1 METGSGDSLT
11 TGAVTNP
18 AAVTEGVT
26 VGTGVVPTSMGSAGL
41 RSQVPGQAST
51 VGNLAGATGGI
62 APGNFVEP
70 DIDDQLFRFQSEDT
84 PLMSLMLKARKVEV
98 DSPEVEHFMID
109 EQRST
114 LTTDTAV
121 KASSGAQ
128 FVLPL
133 AAQDHSIPR
142 EFHTLLVPDVD
153 GYAADGQ
160 TTTPGK
166 CLMLFVTGRDSTT
179 DNPVV
184 RAVNG
189 PKNNKQD
196 AFCTT
201 PAIPAGSKIKLL
213 ANAMYETQ
221 KEVDPDLIVP
231 RPSIVYLQKRG
242 MNQVVSDYFESQKK
256 HIPFTQSLIAE
267 QAILN
272 FKRAGNR
279 TLWVGVK
286 GKLPVKVPKLG
297 EQWVYFTEGI
307 RWQFKREMQH
317 KGKWT
322 YKQLIALAKM
332 YFTGEDVPK
341 TALWLAGKNLLEEI
355 QCIDFSDHKEIQIS
369 TKTNPLGW
377 TVTNIHTVFGDI
389 EIKRE
394 PTLDTL
400 GLSNS
405 GALIG
410 EDRLVHYIRSTQHEF
425 NDRVEGEEA
434 TRKGVLIWDGLAL
447 KGACHIW
454 VDGEGG
460 EPNDGATTYTIWD
473 KATAP
478 TGDDLVNGMVY
489 LLTVDCPDINANA
502 KSGQMWIAEVTV
514 NVNSETHEI
523 THVVTWTEFGGTIDA
538 GQAEIDRV

>member
-1 METGSGDSLT
+1 MAEIE
-11 TGAVTNP
+11 N
-18 AAVTEGVT
+18 VT
-26 VGTGVVPTSMGSAGL
+26 VGSGAAVPTSPGTAGVQ
-41 RSQVPGQAST
+41 SQAPGQATTVST
-51 VGNLAGATGGI
+51 VAGATGGI
-62 APGNFVEP
+62 APGNLVET

-84 PLMSLMLKARKVEV
+84 ALMSLMLKAKKVKV
-98 DSPEVEHFMID
+98 NSPEVEHFMID
-109 EQRST
+109 EQRSS

-121 KASSGAQ
+121 AASSKTQ

-133 AAQDHSIPR
+133 AASDQNIPR
-142 EFHTLLVPDVD
+142 DYHTLLVPDVD
-153 GYAADGQ
+153 GYVPDGK
-160 TTTPGK
+160 TVTPGK
-166 CLMLFVTGRDSTT
+166 SLMLFVTGRDTTT

-189 PKNNKQD
+189 PKTNETD

-201 PAIPAGSKIKLL
+201 PAIPAGSKVKLL

-242 MNQVVSDYFESQKK
+242 MNQVVSDYFEAQKK

-279 TLWVGVK
+279 TLWTGIK

-297 EQWVYFTEGI
+297 EQMVYFTEGI
-307 RWQFKREMQH
+307 RWQFKRELQH
-317 KGKWT
+317 AGSWT
-322 YKQLIALAKM
+322 YEKLIALAKM

-341 TALWLAGKNLLEEI
+341 TALLLAGKNLLEEL
-355 QCIDFSDHKEIQIS
+355 QCIDFSKHKEIQIV
-369 TKTNPLGW
+369 TKTNPIGW
-377 TVTNIHTVFGDI
+377 TVTSIHTVFGDI
-389 EIKRE
+389 DIKRE

-400 GLSNS
+400 GYSNS

-410 EDRLVHYIRSTQHEF
+410 EDRLVHYIYSQQHEF

-434 TRKGVLIWDGLAL
+434 TRKGIVVWDGLAL

-454 VDGEGG
+454 IDGEG
-460 EPNDGATTYTIWD
+460 EKANAGATTYTIWESEE
-473 KATAP
+473 AP
-478 TGDDLVNGMVY
+478 AGADLVEGRVY
-489 LLTVDCPDINANA
+489 LLTQDCPGINAAAQN
-502 KSGQMWIAEVTV
+502 GQMWQYKGETGGWVEFTGEIIA
-514 NVNSETHEI
+514 
-523 THVVTWTEFGGTIDA
+523 D
-538 GQAEIDRV
+538 

>member
-1 METGSGDSLT
+1 MAAEETVIAGSG
-11 TGAVTNP
+11 
-18 AAVTEGVT
+18 AA
-26 VGTGVVPTSMGSAGL
+26 VPTSPGTAGVS
-41 RSQVPGQAST
+41 SQAPGTAST
-51 VGNLAGATGGI
+51 VSNLAGATGGI
-62 APGNFVEP
+62 APGNLVET
-70 DIDDQLFRFQSEDT
+70 DIDEQLFRFQSEDT
-84 PLMSLMLKARKVEV
+84 ALMSLMLKAKKVKV
-98 DSPEVEHFMID
+98 NSPEVEHFMID

-121 KASSGAQ
+121 TKGNAAQ

-133 AAQDHSIPR
+133 NASDQNIPR
-142 EFHTLLVPDVD
+142 DYHTLLVPDVD
-153 GYAADGQ
+153 GYTPDGQ
-160 TTTPGK
+160 TVTPGK
-166 CLMLFVTGRDSTT
+166 SLMLFVTGRDNTT

-189 PKNNKQD
+189 PKTQATD

-201 PAIPAGSKIKLL
+201 PAIPAGSKVKLL

-242 MNQVVSDYFESQKK
+242 MNQVVSDYFEAQKK

-279 TLWVGVK
+279 TLWAGHK

-297 EQWVYFTEGI
+297 EQMVYFTEGI
-307 RWQFKREMQH
+307 RWQFKRELQH
-317 KGKWT
+317 TGKWT
-322 YKQLIALAKM
+322 YEKLIALAKM

-341 TALWLAGKNLLEEI
+341 TALLLAGKNLLEEL
-355 QCIDFSDHKEIQIS
+355 QCIDFSKHKEIQIV
-369 TKTNPLGW
+369 TKTNPVGW
-377 TVTNIHTVFGDI
+377 TVTSIHTVFGDI
-389 EIKRE
+389 DIKRE

-400 GLSNS
+400 GWSNS

-410 EDRLVHYIRSTQHEF
+410 EDRLVHYIYSQQHEF

-434 TRKGVLIWDGLAL
+434 TRKGIVVWDGLGL

-454 VDGEGG
+454 IDGEG
-460 EPNDGATTYTIWD
+460 EKANAGATTYTIWD
-473 KATAP
+473 SEDVPNGT
-478 TGDDLVNGMVY
+478 DLVEGRVY
-489 LLTVDCPDINANA
+489 LLTVDCPGINASAQN
-502 KSGQMWIAEVTV
+502 GQMWQYKGVSDGWSEFTGEIMAE
-514 NVNSETHEI
+514 
-523 THVVTWTEFGGTIDA
+523 
-538 GQAEIDRV
+538 

>member
-1 METGSGDSLT
+1 MAAEETVIVGSG
-11 TGAVTNP
+11 AP
-18 AAVTEGVT
+18 
-26 VGTGVVPTSMGSAGL
+26 VPTSPGSAGVQ
-41 RSQVPGQAST
+41 SQAPGNPTTVST
-51 VGNLAGATGGI
+51 VAAATGGI
-62 APGNFVEP
+62 APGNLVET
-70 DIDDQLFRFQSEDT
+70 DIDEQLFRFQSEDT
-84 PLMSLMLKARKVEV
+84 ALMSLMLKAKKVKV
-98 DSPEVEHFMID
+98 KSPEVEHFMID

-121 KASSGAQ
+121 AKGNAAQ

-133 AAQDHSIPR
+133 NASDQSIPR
-142 EFHTLLVPDVD
+142 DYHTLLVPDVD
-153 GYAADGQ
+153 GYTQDGQ
-160 TTTPGK
+160 TVTPGK
-166 CLMLFVTGRDSTT
+166 CLMLFVTGRDTTT

-189 PKNNKQD
+189 PKANASD

-201 PAIPAGSKIKLL
+201 PAIPAGSKVKLL

-242 MNQVVSDYFESQKK
+242 MNQVVSDYFEAQKK

-279 TLWVGVK
+279 TLWAGHK

-297 EQWVYFTEGI
+297 EQMVYFTEGI
-307 RWQFKREMQH
+307 RWQFKRELQH
-317 KGKWT
+317 TGTWT
-322 YKQLIALAKM
+322 YEKLIALAKM

-341 TALWLAGKNLLEEI
+341 TALLLAGKNLLEEL
-355 QCIDFSDHKEIQIS
+355 QCIDFSKHKEIQII
-369 TKTNPLGW
+369 TKTNPVGW
-377 TVTNIHTVFGDI
+377 TVTSIHTVFGDI
-389 EIKRE
+389 DIKRE

-400 GLSNS
+400 GWSNS

-410 EDRLVHYIRSTQHEF
+410 EDRLVHYIYSQQHEF

-434 TRKGVLIWDGLAL
+434 TRKGIVVWDGLGL

-454 VDGEGG
+454 IDGEGDKA
-460 EPNDGATTYTIWD
+460 NAGATTYTIWD
-473 KATAP
+473 SEEAP
-478 TGDDLVNGMVY
+478 KDDDLVDGRVY
-489 LLTVDCPDINANA
+489 LLTVDCPGISASAQN
-502 KSGQMWIAEVTV
+502 GQMWQAKVTTSGSGNTATTSATWSEFTGEIIAE
-514 NVNSETHEI
+514 
-523 THVVTWTEFGGTIDA
+523 
-538 GQAEIDRV
+538 